1 MSGAIRSRNA
11 FLLFAGLWP
20 LSHPYGRRPI
30 NGGQLRS
37 TAMDTLYGEDAQK
50 KIWSLIKDIKV
61 AMMATWDP
69 DSHEARSR
77 PMMALKKDE
86 FDGTLWFFTC
96 KDSRKAGEVRDSHE
110 ALLTYA
116 EPKDM
121 NYVSISGRATLTDDR
136 QKIDE
141 LWTDY
146 AKVWFPEGK
155 DDPNLVLL
163 RFECERAE

>member
-1 MSGAIRSRNA
+1 
-11 FLLFAGLWP
+11 
-20 LSHPYGRRPI
+20 
-30 NGGQLRS
+30 
-37 TAMDTLYGEDAQK
+37 MDTLYGEDAQK

-69 DSHEARSR
+69 DSHEAHSR

-86 FDGTLWFFTC
+86 FDGTLWFFTG
-96 KDSRKAGEVRDSHE
+96 KDSRKADEVRESHE

-163 RFECERAE
+163 RFECERAEFWEAPNAMVRGVSYLKALVTGSTPDIGRTGAANLQH